1 MTTRTLLA
9 ITGLALALASF
20 GCEEKKAETT
30 KAADAAKSMTQQAKD
45 AGAKAVEATKEGV
58 AKAVDATKEGAAK
71 AVEATKEGATKA
83 VEATKE
89 AVKETTAKAVAAV
102 SDEAKTA
109 MKGYI
114 DSLGESTGILSKIK
128 SPMDASQLK
137 PLGESLAK
145 NAGYA
150 TTLDKLSPDVK
161 GSMKSDFGSSLDG
174 AMKAFTEQKDR
185 IMKDASLSKVFGDTL
200 AKFKS
205 FSL

>member
-45 AGAKAVEATKEGV
+45 AGAKAVEATKEG
-58 AKAVDATKEGAAK
+58 AAK
-71 AVEATKEGATKA
+71 VVEATKEGAAKA

-161 GSMKSDFGSSLDG
+161 GSMKSDFGSSLDS
-174 AMKAFTEQKDR
+174 ATKAFTEQKDR